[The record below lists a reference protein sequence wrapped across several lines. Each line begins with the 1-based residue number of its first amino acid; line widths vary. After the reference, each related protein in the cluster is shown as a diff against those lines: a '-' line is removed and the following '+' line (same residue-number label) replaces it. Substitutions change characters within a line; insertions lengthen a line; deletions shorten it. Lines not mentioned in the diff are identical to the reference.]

1 MENLKLNVYGK
12 VDGKKQVVKTY
23 EAETLDVSFGIVE
36 DMMEILD
43 KVQNDSNENA
53 ILDAILKNLKNVRP
67 LLLDVFDGLSEE
79 ELRNANTREVVQVIV
94 NIITFAVR
102 EINGLAGNAGKNQ
115 LGIGE
120 T

>member
-1 MENLKLNVYGK
+1 MNLVINNAVNIERTIPSASVAANPLILPVPFMLRTAAAMR
-12 VDGKKQVVKTY
+12 VVIFPSMIADKALLYPSLT
-23 EAETLDVSFGIVE
+23 AVRVFFPAPISSFI
-36 DMMEILD
+36 
-43 KVQNDSNENA
+43 
-53 ILDAILKNLKNVRP
+53 R
-67 LLLDVFDGLSEE
+67 
-79 ELRNANTREVVQVIV
+79 V

>member
-1 MENLKLNVYGK
+1 MKELKLNIYGK
-12 VDGKKQVVKTY
+12 IDGKKQIVKTY
-23 EAETLDVSFGIVE
+23 EAETFDISFGIVE

-43 KVQNDSNENA
+43 KVQSDSNENA
-53 ILDAILKNLKNVRP
+53 ILDAIMKNLKNVRP
-67 LLLDVFDGLSEE
+67 LLLDVFDGLTEE
-79 ELRNANTREVVQVIV
+79 ELKNASTREVVQAIV

>member
-1 MENLKLNVYGK
+1 MENLKLNIYGK

-43 KVQNDSNENA
+43 KVQSDSNENA
-53 ILDAILKNLKNVRP
+53 ILDAIMKNLKNVRP
-67 LLLDVFDGLSEE
+67 LLLDVFDGLTEE
-79 ELRNANTREVVQVIV
+79 ELKSASTREVVQAIV

-102 EINGLAGNAGKNQ
+102 EINELAGNAGKNQ